1 MYPFHLI
8 YPFYPFYLLY
18 LKHIHITNFKS
29 YEEAEFTFDENVNG
43 IVGRNGSGKTNL
55 LDAIYYLSF
64 CKSYFSAQDIFSVRF
79 DTDFFAI
86 HGEFHNSETQN
97 NTQVSCTYKNGHKSM
112 RANKKEYSRLSAH
125 IGLFPVVMVSP
136 YDSDI
141 IHGGSELRRKFF
153 DTIISQFDAEYLQ
166 QLISYRK
173 LLMQRNALLKQMF
186 ENRRMDPSLCQ
197 IIDEQMIP
205 LGNFIFTRRQDF
217 IQNISPIFQKHYSQ
231 LSDGRETVEIQ
242 YQSGLLEST
251 YEAGLQGASVADA
264 RSGFSNFGV
273 HKDDYLFLI
282 NGQPVKRYGSQGQQK
297 SFSLALRLA
306 QFDYSYE
313 RKKIKP
319 ILLLD
324 DIFDKLDKA
333 RISEL
338 LNMVGQDHF
347 GQVFIT
353 DTDENRVKQI
363 LGEFGIQHQIIGIT

>member
-1 MYPFHLI
+1 MF
-8 YPFYPFYLLY
+8 
-18 LKHIHITNFKS
+18 LKHLKLTNFKS
-29 YEEAEFTFDENVNG
+29 YEEAEFSFDENVNG
-43 IVGRNGSGKTNL
+43 IVGKNGSGKTNL

-64 CKSYFSAQDIFSVRF
+64 CKSYFAAQDVFSVRF

-86 HGEFHNSETQN
+86 HGEFCNRETQN

-112 RANKKEYSRLSAH
+112 RANKKEYQKLSAH

-141 IHGGSELRRKFF
+141 INEGSETRRKFF

-173 LLMQRNALLKQMF
+173 LLMQRNALLKQF
-186 ENRRMDPSLCQ
+186 FDNKSFDASLLQ
-197 IIDEQMIP
+197 IVDEQMIP

-217 IQNISPIFQKHYSQ
+217 IQNISPIFQKHYQQ
-231 LSDGRETVEIQ
+231 LSDGQENVEIQ
-242 YQSGLLEST
+242 YQSGLLTST
-251 YEAGLQGASVADA
+251 YTEGLQSTSAADLH
-264 RSGFSNFGV
+264 SGFTNFGI
-273 HKDDYLFLI
+273 HKDDFLFLI
-282 NGQPVKRYGSQGQQK
+282 NGQPVKRFGSQGQQK

-313 RKKIKP
+313 RKQVKP

-324 DIFDKLDKA
+324 DIFDKLDRA
-333 RISEL
+333 RIAEL

-347 GQVFIT
+347 GQVFIS
-353 DTDENRVKQI
+353 DTDENRVRQI
-363 LGEFGIQHQIIGIT
+363 LGEHGIQHQIVEITR